1 MSGRGKISDGFDVVD
16 DLRLCRGRVD
26 AVERVIDRL
35 SEEIR
40 RREVALGDTRQG
52 LRRLCGD
59 FSTVAPRDL
68 YRLRK
73 WERWLREALD
83 SGVTPTME
91 L

>member
-16 DLRLCRGRVD
+16 DLRLYRGRVA

-59 FSTVAPRDL
+59 FSTVTPRDL

-83 SGVTPTME
+83 NGVTPTME